1 MKLKHNNIV
10 QFHGYQKRETEIVL
24 FLEFI
29 KMGTLSSFVKKHT
42 RLNEALTRH
51 LTIQILEGVKYLHEN
66 NILHLDIKGN
76 NILMVDESNIKLTDF
91 GLSTIYNEEE
101 GVEAERGTTRYMA
114 PEMINCPDGRIFKHG
129 SSLDIWSVGSTVV
142 EMITGLPPNS
152 TTTSVNVL
160 FKIAMLQRP
169 KYELSITAS
178 KNLRDFL
185 EKTFTPAPELRPSAE
200 DLLREAPFITGSL

>member
-1 MKLKHNNIV
+1 
-10 QFHGYQKRETEIVL
+10 
-24 FLEFI
+24 
-29 KMGTLSSFVKKHT
+29 MGTLSTFIKQHT
-42 RLNEALTRH
+42 RLNEGLTRQF
-51 LTIQILEGVKYLHEN
+51 TIQILEGVKYLHEN
-66 NILHLDIKGN
+66 NILHLDIKGT

-91 GLSTIYNEEE
+91 GLSTILNEE

-142 EMITGLPPNS
+142 EMITGSPPNS
-152 TTTSVNVL
+152 TTASANVL

-185 EKTFTPAPELRPSAE
+185 EKTFTPEAEQRPSAE
-200 DLLREAPFITGSL
+200 DLLREDKFITGSL